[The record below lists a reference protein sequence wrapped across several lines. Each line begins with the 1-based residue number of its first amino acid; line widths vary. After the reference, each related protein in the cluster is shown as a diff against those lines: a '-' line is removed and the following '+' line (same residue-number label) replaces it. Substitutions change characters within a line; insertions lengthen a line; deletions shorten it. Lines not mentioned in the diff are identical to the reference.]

1 MIDFTNYKVGSKIN
15 MTLSDDN
22 ADTLV
27 CVIVSETEW
36 TLNRKPFL
44 INLKIDESTDTI
56 NWPKDSTML
65 LEVNLE
71 EEKELRFLLKSPVLL
86 QPNRIL
92 QKKAKIKLK
101 P

>member
-1 MIDFTNYKVGSKIN
+1 MIDLTNYKVGSKLN
-15 MTLSDDN
+15 MTLSNDN
-22 ADTLV
+22 VDILL
-27 CVIVSETEW
+27 CVIVNETEW
-36 TLNRKPFL
+36 THHRKPYL
-44 INLKIDESTDTI
+44 INLKIDESTDTE

-86 QPNRIL
+86 QPNRTL